1 MRGHHVLI
9 TGASAGLGAAL
20 AVAAA
25 RKGAN
30 LTLAAR
36 RLDRLAELEQSL
48 RSLCPEIKI
57 LAIKADVSDKKSVA
71 ELIANSV
78 AHFGRLDCLIA
89 NAGQGM
95 WTRFSDLADPDQ
107 LKDLM
112 QLNYM
117 GVVYSAFYALPHLR
131 KAQGSLVAI
140 SSVQGVIPVPYHTG
154 YVASKYAVNG
164 FIDTLR
170 MEEPEVNFLLALP
183 GWIGGT
189 ELRAQALTSSGEGA
203 IVVKSR
209 HNRKVV
215 SADQCAEQIIA
226 ATIKKQSQLF
236 IPRAYACVPLLR
248 CLLRTTVDKIIKTK
262 VDQQL
267 KTLK

>member
-1 MRGHHVLI
+1 MRAHHVLI

-30 LTLAAR
+30 LSLAAR
-36 RLDRLAELEQSL
+36 RLDRLVELEQSL
-48 RSLCPEIKI
+48 RTKFPEIKI
-57 LAIKADVSDKKSVA
+57 LAIKADVSDKKSVE

-95 WTRFSDLADPDQ
+95 WTRFRDLSDPDQ

-154 YVASKYAVNG
+154 YVASKYALNG
-164 FIDTLR
+164 FIDSLR

-189 ELRAQALTSSGEGA
+189 ELRSQALSSTGEGA
-203 IVVKSR
+203 IVVKTK
-209 HNRKVV
+209 HHRKVV
-215 SADQCAEQIIA
+215 SAEQCAERIIA
-226 ATIKKQSQLF
+226 ATIKKQRQIF
-236 IPRAYACVPLLR
+236 IPPAYGWVPLAR
-248 CLLRTTVDKIIKTK
+248 CVLGVTVDKIIKAK

-267 KTLK
+267 NT